1 MIKRRTP
8 ADARRNALAAF
19 ASLALVGGPACAGA
33 RVPPKELNEAREEM
47 MRARETSSQL
57 DPTAVH
63 EAEVALS
70 HAERA
75 WQDDP
80 DSPTAIDLALVAL
93 RTAQIA
99 EAQAQT
105 SQARNRAAV
114 AGQQLQALAASQLE
128 SARGQ
133 LGQTERQ
140 LDQTQDQLHR
150 QQQESAL
157 QRQRLADMENK
168 LKDARATIAKIAS
181 VRDDDRGMV
190 ITLQGELLFKTGK
203 WDLKPAAMAKLD
215 QIAEV
220 LRDKE
225 QPIRVIGY
233 TDDIGTRANN
243 LDLSQRR
250 ADTVREYLVEKGI
263 PKDLVQAEGK
273 GPDSPAADNTSIEG
287 RAANRRVELIVEPK
301 R

>member
-1 MIKRRTP
+1 MTQRRAR
-8 ADARRNALAAF
+8 ADGPSPTVAAF
-19 ASLALVGGPACAGA
+19 APLVLLAVVACAGT
-33 RVPPKELNEAREEM
+33 RMPPKELNEAREEV
-47 MRARETSSQL
+47 MRARETASQL
-57 DPTAVH
+57 EPTGVH
-63 EAEVALS
+63 EAEVALNN
-70 HAERA
+70 AERA
-75 WQDDP
+75 WQRDP
-80 DSPTAIDLALVAL
+80 DSPSDIDLALVAM

-99 EAQAQT
+99 EVQAQT
-105 SQARNRAAV
+105 AQALNRASA
-114 AGQQLQALAASQLE
+114 ADQQTQALAASQLE

-140 LDQTQDQLHR
+140 LDQTQDELHR
-150 QQQESAL
+150 QQQGIL
-157 QRQRLADMENK
+157 DMENK

-203 WDLKPAAMAKLD
+203 WDLKPTAMAKLD

-225 QPIRVIGY
+225 QPIRVVGY
-233 TDDIGTRANN
+233 TDDVGERARNM
-243 LDLSQRR
+243 DLSQKR
-250 ADTVREYLVEKGI
+250 ADTVSEYLVDKGI
-263 PKDLVQAEGK
+263 PRDLVHAEGK

-301 R
+301 K